1 MSQYLYR
8 FKLFDLCYLID
19 ELIDQFNEL
28 TSGCWTLDVSRT
40 ASYEI
45 NLVCQSVS
53 LFLKIGSLVFSDI
66 VSDDS

>member
-28 TSGCWTLDVSRT
+28 TSGCWTLDDSRT

-45 NLVCQSVS
+45 NLACQSVS
-53 LFLKIGSLVFSDI
+53 LFLKIGSLVFSGI